1 MRRESPGAS
10 AQHKMQKAIRREGL
24 TTPREAVCLG
34 SHPSDPREDGR
45 PGSPRARGQPQAG
58 RGDGG
63 RPQITLRTVFNICK
77 TAIRAAKVNR
87 VPGSSKVSEFKC
99 FPFARKESVQGL
111 WQRRPREAWPPAPP
125 ARGICAHRG
134 GVSHANTQ
142 NFSLK
147 LTTVSTARAG
157 PLIWKRHFA
166 TRSAGQP
173 PAPRREPE
181 LGPPPVPLISWR
193 PRPG

>member
-1 MRRESPGAS
+1 MSRPQTALRLLHIALALTQKIELRDEWAGEWMRRESPGAS

-99 FPFARKESVQGL
+99 FPFA
-111 WQRRPREAWPPAPP
+111 
-125 ARGICAHRG
+125 
-134 GVSHANTQ
+134 
-142 NFSLK
+142 
-147 LTTVSTARAG
+147 
-157 PLIWKRHFA
+157 
-166 TRSAGQP
+166 
-173 PAPRREPE
+173 
-181 LGPPPVPLISWR
+181 
-193 PRPG
+193 

>member
-63 RPQITLRTVFNICK
+63 RPQITLRTVFNIRK